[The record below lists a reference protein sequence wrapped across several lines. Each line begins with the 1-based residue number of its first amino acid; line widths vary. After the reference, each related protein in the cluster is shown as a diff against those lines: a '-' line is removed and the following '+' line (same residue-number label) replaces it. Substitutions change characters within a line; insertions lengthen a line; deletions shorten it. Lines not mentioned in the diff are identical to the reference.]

1 MSIQGHGDLVCPV
14 GLSVRLSIKI
24 CGTQPLHPLPC
35 CRVPA
40 VEAVASPGRLW
51 ESAWYFHSDHPDF
64 KELDGENG
72 AAILA
77 KQLTEHCTTLRV
89 FIGRARN
96 PGYEGKDVPLDLD
109 MKLKAIDHLCALLE
123 EDGKRVEKN
132 YY

>member
-1 MSIQGHGDLVCPV
+1 MFEIIWKFWRISGSQRSCI
-14 GLSVRLSIKI
+14 RK
-24 CGTQPLHPLPC
+24 
-35 CRVPA
+35 R
-40 VEAVASPGRLW
+40 
-51 ESAWYFHSDHPDF
+51 
-64 KELDGENG
+64 ELDGENG